1 MKWPTAEVGS
11 SPWTEA
17 VEARL
22 RDRTF
27 CLATSSSPR
36 RWKAS
41 AVRTFQL
48 RSREVI
54 SRQRMSSPTHCL
66 ASRPTP
72 RPVSDSLSVR
82 SEGCWPI
89 AAQSGSW
96 DFMLSGIRPR
106 SRRVRRRSPRP
117 PPIIMLTAIRA
128 AAGCPMCVQR
138 RRESRRSVEALGLQR
153 SASPSWIRA
162 PSESAEQPPR
172 STSSTLVPPPRSIAV
187 MARRSASQKVSPPA
201 LRLVEW
207 PVRNGLGVGFTPCLS
222 QARR

>member
-1 MKWPTAEVGS
+1 MAEMES

-17 VEARL
+17 VEVRSKDL
-22 RDRTF
+22 IL
-27 CLATSSSPR
+27 CLPTSSSPR
-36 RWKAS
+36 CLKAS
-41 AVRTFQL
+41 TVNMFQL
-48 RSREVI
+48 RSREV
-54 SRQRMSSPTHCL
+54 SVRQRASSPTHCL

-72 RPVSDSLSVR
+72 RPVSESLRVW
-82 SEGCWPI
+82 SEACWLMDW
-89 AAQSGSW
+89 QSGSW
-96 DFMLSGIRPR
+96 YFMLRGIRLR
-106 SRRVRRRSPRP
+106 SRKVRRASPRL
-117 PPIIMLTAIRA
+117 PPIMLRSIRD